1 MGLAFLLRRI
11 FYIFGDS
18 DPACGMAVAIYSQS
32 RFAWALWVFR
42 GEAEQVEVNSH
53 SHSSGMATR
62 RMSLKVNGS
71 QLADQGGLGIHA
83 QKDHDRIKLD
93 SLFGS
98 QLV

>member
-1 MGLAFLLRRI
+1 M
-11 FYIFGDS
+11 
-18 DPACGMAVAIYSQS
+18 Q
-32 RFAWALWVFR
+32 VFS

-62 RMSLKVNGS
+62 GMSLRSMVVN
-71 QLADQGGLGIHA
+71 LLGGGGGGGVLGIYA

>member
-1 MGLAFLLRRI
+1 MWSSEP
-11 FYIFGDS
+11 D
-18 DPACGMAVAIYSQS
+18 YSHTGPLS
-32 RFAWALWVFR
+32 PNLPGPCMWVFR

-71 QLADQGGLGIHA
+71 QLVDQGGLGIYA
-83 QKDHDRIKLD
+83 QKDHGRIKLD